1 MTLIDL
7 VILGSLLAIV
17 LVFVAWVY
25 YSRYNDGYI
34 TGWLDCLEFMERD
47 IAGSDEDLWDD
58 DGWDDI
64 WSIDDAVLADWMY
77 DDGGEEV
84 YDQEKDRGKE

>member
-7 VILGSLLAIV
+7 VILGTVSACV
-17 LVFVAWVY
+17 LVFVGWLY